1 MTTKDFVRFGRR
13 PESYNKGALPL
24 AVLTFMRTHTL
35 GLTALVLLAG
45 LSTSAQQNPPPKPLP
60 EQPPV
65 TFKVEV
71 NYVEI
76 DAIVTDQ
83 QGNVVRNLTK
93 DDFVVTEQGKPQ
105 TVSIASLVDIPVEKF
120 DPPLYK
126 TKPIE
131 PDVRSNRKEFNG
143 RVFVIVLDDQ
153 NTAFTRTARVKAAAR
168 LFIERYLGAN
178 DVAAIVQTGG
188 SKSTSQ
194 EFTSSRERLL
204 RAVNNFM
211 GNKERSGTLERI
223 DEYYRTL
230 GTSTGGRPN
239 DPNEAVRVYKA
250 RNTFSVLKN
259 VADYM
264 AGIRG
269 RRKAV
274 VLFSEGIDYDI
285 YNPIANTYASD
296 IRQYGQDAIAAAT
309 RANVSFYGVDPRG
322 LSAFDDAAE
331 IASLPNDP
339 SLNLGLSA
347 LQDELRISQDS
358 LRTLSDETGGFAA
371 VNSNDFGTAFERIIR
386 DNSSYYVLGYY
397 STDGKRDGG
406 FRNLTVRVKQ
416 PGMQVRARKGY
427 VAPRGRPPAGTA
439 APAGIA
445 ASVAMREA
453 LDSPVPVTGLSMSAF
468 AAPMMG
474 AKPNASVLV
483 VIEVDGQALKF
494 KQDGPVFANNI
505 EVAILAMDE
514 SGKVQEGSKD
524 TAELKLRAETQA
536 AVAKNGIRMTKRL
549 NLPPGRYQL
558 RIGARE
564 SVGSLVGSVM
574 YDLDVPD
581 FSKQELSMGG
591 VLLTSA
597 SSSRMPTANPDAD
610 FKEILPGSPTAMR
623 DFPTGDQL
631 ALAVD
636 VYDNKVSSPHRV
648 NIHTSITAD
657 DGNVV
662 FTSNDE
668 RKSDE
673 LKGVN
678 GTYGHVATI
687 PLKGVAPGR
696 YVLRVEAKSTLSSNA
711 TASREVEFTGTVM
724 ADIETIARGEDSRLV
739 ELRRFVIRDRQAF
752 AAIWAAHAGPNAIVP
767 VVDFETRMVAAVFSG
782 TRPTPGY
789 GIEITGTTA
798 GRLGPGNRRR
808 RAPAGPVAG
817 CRASDRFAVSRRD
830 AATRRRRG
838 EIQRA
843 RPARSAHDCLQ
854 EPAPSLER
862 GPGGQSSG
870 PVQFTRRRCG
880 RDRSAVQPHRVS
892 RRVLPRASRILPA
905 RSQGRCCW
913 RASGR
918 TRSCGSMP
926 GRRW

>member
-83 QGNVVRNLTK
+83 QGTFVRNLTK

-285 YNPIANTYASD
+285 YNPIANVYASD

-331 IASLPNDP
+331 ISSLPNDP

-439 APAGIA
+439 PPAGIA

-468 AAPMMG
+468 AAPMIG

-514 SGKVQEGSKD
+514 SGKVKEGSKD

-581 FSKQELSMGG
+581 FSKQDLSMGG

-648 NIHTSITAD
+648 NIHTTITAD
-657 DGNVV
+657 DGNVI

-696 YVLRVEAKSTLSSNA
+696 YVLRVEAKSTLSGNA
-711 TASREVEFTGTVM
+711 TASREVEFTV
-724 ADIETIARGEDSRLV
+724 R
-739 ELRRFVIRDRQAF
+739 
-752 AAIWAAHAGPNAIVP
+752 
-767 VVDFETRMVAAVFSG
+767 
-782 TRPTPGY
+782 
-789 GIEITGTTA
+789 
-798 GRLGPGNRRR
+798 
-808 RAPAGPVAG
+808 
-817 CRASDRFAVSRRD
+817 
-830 AATRRRRG
+830 
-838 EIQRA
+838 
-843 RPARSAHDCLQ
+843 
-854 EPAPSLER
+854 
-862 GPGGQSSG
+862 
-870 PVQFTRRRCG
+870 
-880 RDRSAVQPHRVS
+880 
-892 RRVLPRASRILPA
+892 
-905 RSQGRCCW
+905 
-913 RASGR
+913 
-918 TRSCGSMP
+918 
-926 GRRW
+926 